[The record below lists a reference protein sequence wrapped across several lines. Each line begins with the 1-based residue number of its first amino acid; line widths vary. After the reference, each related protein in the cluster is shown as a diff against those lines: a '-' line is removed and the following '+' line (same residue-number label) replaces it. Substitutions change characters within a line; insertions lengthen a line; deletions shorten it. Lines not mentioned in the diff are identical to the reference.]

1 MKGASHALAGT
12 AIGLGTAVYYNLEPA
27 ATGLVMLLGSTAA
40 LAPDLDTNGRL
51 SNRISLH
58 RKWLWYTLSAIG
70 VLIGIYSLISLSGLF
85 KAGGIIAAVTLII
98 APRFLIKQRF
108 MVMLTGLAII
118 GIGWFY
124 TEYWLI
130 YFGLFTILSSFLP
143 HRGLT
148 HSALGLLVFTYIA
161 HTLEIRLDIQG
172 ITAVCFFAYL
182 SHLILDMKAL
192 PFNKKGVKWF
202 LPFFS
207 KEF

>member
-1 MKGASHALAGT
+1 MKGASHALVGT
-12 AIGLGTAVYYNLEPA
+12 TIGLGTAVFYDLEPA

-70 VLIGIYSLISLSGLF
+70 VLIGIFSLISLSGVI
-85 KAGGIIAAVTLII
+85 KAGGLIAAVTLII

-108 MVMLTGLAII
+108 MVMLTGFTLA

-130 YFGLFTILSSFLP
+130 YFGLFTIVSSFLS

-148 HSALGLLVFTYIA
+148 HSLPGLIIFTYIA
-161 HTLEIRLDIQG
+161 HTLELRLGIEG
-172 ITAVCFFAYL
+172 ITTVCFCAYL
-182 SHLILDMKAL
+182 SHLILDMKLL

-207 KEF
+207 REF

>member
-1 MKGASHALAGT
+1 MKGASHALVGT
-12 AIGLGTAVYYNLEPA
+12 AIGLGTAVYYNMEPA
-27 ATGLVMLLGSTAA
+27 VTGLAMLLGSTAA

-85 KAGGIIAAVTLII
+85 KAGGIITALTLII
-98 APRFLIKQRF
+98 APRYLIKQRF
-108 MVMLTGLAII
+108 MVMLSGLTV
-118 GIGWFY
+118 GLLGWFY

-130 YFGLFTILSSFLP
+130 YFGLFTIASSLLP

-148 HSALGLLVFTYIA
+148 HSAAGLLVFTYIA
-161 HTLEIRLDIQG
+161 HTLEVRLHIEG
-172 ITAVCFFAYL
+172 VTAVCALAYL
-182 SHLILDMKAL
+182 SHLLLDMKML
-192 PFNKKGVKWF
+192 PFNKKGVKWL
-202 LPFFS
+202 LPFYS